1 MNKNYKKITEF
12 EKAFKT
18 AVYSKENRL
27 SNWTKDGFKI
37 GPEYKINWNFVDAD
51 LCLDGWNKKIGKD
64 YINIFDRMAT
74 SQEIFMKLAHP
85 KVLVG

>member
-1 MNKNYKKITEF
+1 MKKDKKNMNKNYKIITEF

-18 AVYSKENRL
+18 AVYSKENR
-27 SNWTKDGFKI
+27 I
-37 GPEYKINWNFVDAD
+37 GDYEINWNFVDAD

>member
-1 MNKNYKKITEF
+1 MNKNYKIIIEF

-18 AVYSKENRL
+18 AVYSKENQL

-37 GPEYKINWNFVDAD
+37 GPEYKVNWNFVDAD
-51 LCLDGWNKKIGKD
+51 LCLDGWDKKVGKD

-74 SQEIFMKLAHP
+74 SQEMDMKWAHP
-85 KVLVG
+85 KVLIG

>member
-1 MNKNYKKITEF
+1 MKKDKKNMNKNYKIITEF

-18 AVYSKENRL
+18 AVYSKENR
-27 SNWTKDGFKI
+27 I
-37 GPEYKINWNFVDAD
+37 GDYEINWNFVDAD

-64 YINIFDRMAT
+64 FYKIFDRMAT